1 MAIKKLGVFKVKR
14 MQDNAS
20 MRSVVFLRTDVPKI
34 SFSGW
39 SWREHGRSLGLLLA
53 GMLAISAIAFTASG
67 SSFDYYPD
75 ICLGSWTNPQNAQGR
90 PLPIT
95 LRDSKRFTPQN
106 SAVFVGGTQSVIC
119 QAFAGEPIP
128 DDATLSSLNLT
139 LSLVVKHPL
148 VPTVVEPLVPE
159 VPGAPVEEPTSVGS
173 DESEF
178 IIIDGPTGEPEGG
191 EPVEGEPTA
200 ETPAEETE
208 EGSEPAQE
216 PESQPE
222 PAPEPSA
229 PAEPSSDSSTGSGPS
244 AFNFALINS
253 ARAQEASEGL
263 VTISYSLDGIDW
275 QALGRVAD
283 APVQDLSFQ
292 IPIGAGGVTA
302 VADIANLRV
311 RFDGSFLDIDATEV
325 YLDGMRVEINTDE
338 YVSEEPLPLD
348 EIQTVEGLPGF
359 SQAITQTFS
368 LARNVIPTEEVL
380 SWQPLDYQLKNEAK
394 SDDIT
399 RSVAT
404 GDAQTGGIKVSGS
417 CQKDYFTVL
426 VFRNQDDYANAPRT
440 ALFNSAFPCDNG
452 LYSYS
457 LLPASLRLKAGTYYL
472 LVAEQP
478 GDGPWIP
485 ISALMPFTVE

>member
-1 MAIKKLGVFKVKR
+1 
-14 MQDNAS
+14 
-20 MRSVVFLRTDVPKI
+20 
-34 SFSGW
+34 
-39 SWREHGRSLGLLLA
+39 
-53 GMLAISAIAFTASG
+53 
-67 SSFDYYPD
+67 
-75 ICLGSWTNPQNAQGR
+75 
-90 PLPIT
+90 
-95 LRDSKRFTPQN
+95 
-106 SAVFVGGTQSVIC
+106 
-119 QAFAGEPIP
+119 
-128 DDATLSSLNLT
+128 
-139 LSLVVKHPL
+139 
-148 VPTVVEPLVPE
+148 
-159 VPGAPVEEPTSVGS
+159 
-173 DESEF
+173 
-178 IIIDGPTGEPEGG
+178 
-191 EPVEGEPTA
+191 
-200 ETPAEETE
+200 
-208 EGSEPAQE
+208 
-216 PESQPE
+216 
-222 PAPEPSA
+222 
-229 PAEPSSDSSTGSGPS
+229 
-244 AFNFALINS
+244 
-253 ARAQEASEGL
+253 
-263 VTISYSLDGIDW
+263 
-275 QALGRVAD
+275 
-283 APVQDLSFQ
+283 
-292 IPIGAGGVTA
+292 
-302 VADIANLRV
+302 
-311 RFDGSFLDIDATEV
+311 
-325 YLDGMRVEINTDE
+325 MRVEINTDE